1 MTVVDADAHVE
12 ESPAMFGFLEKEYQ
26 ARRPLAL
33 RFDRD
38 TVYGPHNAVWL
49 VDGKVYP
56 KLQGK
61 GGVIFRTPTLM
72 DSAQQKQ
79 ESIPAQELTDVAAR
93 LRDLDQVGIDKQV
106 VYPSLF
112 LAVTTDDLKLE
123 AALLRAYNSF
133 MADAC
138 SKSGGRIKFAALVPI
153 RDVEESRRELKRA
166 RSLGAVAVMLH
177 GMAWDKC
184 LGDES
189 LFSLYGEA
197 EKLGI
202 PVCIHLGW
210 GCPAM
215 TEIFD
220 ARTNFYSA
228 ILPVLMGFH
237 SLMVSEALE
246 IFPRLK
252 LAFLETGCEW
262 VPYLI
267 RQVRN
272 GNLGGK
278 RVARDPSQYFK
289 EGRVFIGC
297 EADEEINHVVNWV
310 GEDSLVAASD
320 YPHADPSREAE
331 MVKTFMERGDLPLK
345 VKEKILSA
353 NPQRLY
359 GL

>member
-1 MTVVDADAHVE
+1 MMVIDADAHVE
-12 ESPAMFGFLEKEYQ
+12 ESPAMFDFLEKEYH

-33 RFDRD
+33 GFDRD
-38 TVYGPHNAVWL
+38 TAYGPHNAVWFI
-49 VDGKVYP
+49 DGKVYP
-56 KLQGK
+56 KLQGR
-61 GGVIFRTPTLM
+61 GGTIFRTPTLM
-72 DSAQQKQ
+72 DSAKQKR
-79 ESIPAQELTDVAAR
+79 ESIPAQELTYVPAR
-93 LRDLDQVGIDKQV
+93 LRDLDRVGIDKQV

-112 LAVTTDDLKLE
+112 LTTTTDDIQLE

-138 SKSGGRIKFAALVPI
+138 SNSGGRIRFAALVPI
-153 RDVEESRRELKRA
+153 RDVEESMRELKRA
-166 RSLGAVAVMLH
+166 RSLGAVSVMLH

-189 LFSLYGEA
+189 LYPLYGEA
-197 EKLGI
+197 ERLGM
-202 PVCIHLGW
+202 PVCVHLGW

-228 ILPVLMGFH
+228 ILPVLMAFH
-237 SLMVSEALE
+237 SLMVSQVLE

-267 RQVRN
+267 RQVRS
-272 GNLGGK
+272 GNRRGK
-278 RVARDPSQYFK
+278 RVTSDPAKYFK
-289 EGRVFIGC
+289 EGRIFIGC
-297 EADEEINHVVNWV
+297 EADEEINHVVTCI

-320 YPHADPSREAE
+320 YPHADPSREEE
-331 MVKTFMERGDLPLK
+331 MVKVFMGREDVPLK
-345 VKEKILSA
+345 VREKILSA

>member
-1 MTVVDADAHVE
+1 MTVIDADAHVE
-12 ESPAMFGFLEKEYQ
+12 ESPAMFGFLEKEYHP
-26 ARRPLAL
+26 RRPLPL
-33 RFDRD
+33 GFDRD

-49 VDGKVYP
+49 IDGKVYP
-56 KLQGK
+56 KLQGR

-72 DSAQQKQ
+72 DSARQKR

-93 LRDLDQVGIDKQV
+93 LRDLDRVGIDKQV

-138 SKSGGRIKFAALVPI
+138 SKSGGRIMFAALAPI

-166 RSLGAVAVMLH
+166 RGLGAVSVMLH

-184 LGDES
+184 LGDER
-189 LFSLYGEA
+189 LFPFYGEA

-202 PVCIHLGW
+202 PVCVHLGW

-228 ILPVLMGFH
+228 ILPVLMAFH
-237 SLMVSEALE
+237 NLMISEVPAV
-246 IFPRLK
+246 FPKLK
-252 LAFLETGCEW
+252 LAFLETGSEW
-262 VPYLI
+262 VPYLV
-267 RQVRN
+267 RQVRT

-278 RVARDPSQYFK
+278 SVTRDPSKYFR
-289 EGRVFIGC
+289 EGRIFIGC
-297 EADEEINHVVNWV
+297 EADEEISQVVNCI
-310 GEDSLVAASD
+310 GEDALVAASD
-320 YPHADPSREAE
+320 YPHADPSREEE
-331 MVKTFMERGDLPLK
+331 MVKAFMEREDLPLR

>member
-1 MTVVDADAHVE
+1 MTVIDADAHVE
-12 ESPAMFGFLEKEYQ
+12 ESPAMFSLLEKEYY

-33 RFDRD
+33 GFDRD
-38 TVYGPHNAVWL
+38 TVYGPHNAVWFI
-49 VDGKVYP
+49 DGRVYP

-72 DSAQQKQ
+72 DSAKQKP
-79 ESIPAQELTDVAAR
+79 ESIPAQELTDVSAR
-93 LRDLDQVGIDKQV
+93 LRDLDRVGIDKQV

-112 LAVTTDDLKLE
+112 LAATTDDIKLE

-138 SKSGGRIKFAALVPI
+138 SKSGGRIKFAAIVPI
-153 RDVEESRRELKRA
+153 RDVEESMRELKRA
-166 RSLGAVAVMLH
+166 RSLGAVSVMLH
-177 GMAWDKC
+177 GMAWDKS

-189 LFSLYGEA
+189 LFPFYGEA
-197 EKLGI
+197 ERLGI
-202 PVCIHLGW
+202 PVCVHLGW

-237 SLMVSEALE
+237 SLMVSEVLE
-246 IFPRLK
+246 AFPKLK
-252 LAFLETGCEW
+252 LAFLETGSEW

-267 RQVRN
+267 RQVGN
-272 GNLGGK
+272 GNLRGK
-278 RVARDPSQYFK
+278 KVTRDPSKYFK

-297 EADEEINHVVNWV
+297 EADEEINHVVDWV
-310 GEDSLVAASD
+310 GEDSLLAASD
-320 YPHADPSREAE
+320 YPHADPSREEE
-331 MVKTFMERGDLPLK
+331 MVRAFMGREDLPPR
-345 VKEKILSA
+345 VKEKILSV